1 MAKNI
6 KAHPVIVNR
15 KCGNQVTLADAA
27 FDLQNRSRAVQFAQ
41 FRAEN
46 ESGYEQAPAGIAST
60 QALAVKVRRRVLIC
74 AETSTDDLDV
84 QLV

>member
-15 KCGNQVTLADAA
+15 KCGNPVTLAAAA

-41 FRAEN
+41 FRAEK
-46 ESGYEQAPAGIAST
+46 ESGDEQALAGVAST
-60 QALAVKVRRRVLIC
+60 QALAVKVRGRVPIC

-84 QLV
+84 QPV